1 MEEKKFVCKYCSK
14 RYPCGKSLGGH
25 IRTHMMSEN
34 SLQAKEEKRINANAN
49 VNAMFKFDDGRKRKR
64 LDLGSSGSGSGS
76 GGGGGGDDGNL
87 IYGLRENPKKTSRF
101 VHSNVATIQ
110 MEKFCKEC
118 GKGFPSLKALCGHM
132 ACHSEKDK
140 GTNRIESVSGVTEK
154 HKLVM
159 DSQSDTEASVP
170 TDTRR
175 SKRMK
180 FKNLNGGDN
189 SHPPSSSS
197 LHWGNCSSSVSE
209 VEQEQEDVARCLM
222 MLSRDATYKGTRF
235 AMVTESSDNNSVVL
249 EAKSKSPSV
258 DTKFA
263 AMKNI
268 VGGTKNNGFEFP
280 EKKLNKDAKMKS
292 VEIGYVSDN
301 SDSGY
306 FTYGPRKV
314 ESDDS
319 SDAFFMN
326 NDVKSSKAVLIS
338 GFEDHDFD
346 SRKKIMSSEKRNR
359 NNNEFKKLALDDSR
373 KRQNFVESS
382 SKKKAKNG
390 TYNNDENYESLKIER
405 ESFSEDSAYESDEN
419 STDSDSYPAPPKT
432 QSNRN
437 INAKTKKL
445 TSKGKKKMKSK
456 KSKEHECPICNKIF
470 RSGQA
475 LGGHKRSHFVGGN
488 IDENTFVIRPAN
500 SGAVQAAPAANP
512 CLIDLNLPAPDDE

>member
-1 MEEKKFVCKYCSK
+1 
-14 RYPCGKSLGGH
+14 
-25 IRTHMMSEN
+25 MMSEN
-34 SLQAKEEKRINANAN
+34 SLQAKEEKRINAN
-49 VNAMFKFDDGRKRKR
+49 NAMFKFEDGRKRKR
-64 LDLGSSGSGSGS
+64 LDLGSSGSGSGG

-101 VHSNVATIQ
+101 VHSNVATVQ

-140 GTNRIESVSGVTEK
+140 GTNRIESVSGVSEK

-180 FKNLNGGDN
+180 FKNLNGGGGGGGGDN

-197 LHWGNCSSSVSE
+197 LHWGNNCSSSISE

-222 MLSRDATYKGTRF
+222 MLSRDATYKGRL
-235 AMVTESSDNNSVVL
+235 ALVTESSDNNSVVL
-249 EAKSKSPSV
+249 EGKSKSPSI

-263 AMKNI
+263 AIKNF
-268 VGGTKNNGFEFP
+268 VGSKNNAFEFSG
-280 EKKLNKDAKMKS
+280 KKPNKDAKLKS

-326 NDVKSSKAVLIS
+326 DVKSSKAGFIS
-338 GFEDHDFD
+338 RFEDHDFD
-346 SRKKIMSSEKRNR
+346 SRKKIMGREKRSR
-359 NNNEFKKLALDDSR
+359 NSNEFKKLALDDSR
-373 KRQNFVESS
+373 KKPNLVESS
-382 SKKKAKNG
+382 SKKKTKNG
-390 TYNNDENYESLKIER
+390 TSYSNDENYESLKIER
-405 ESFSEDSAYESDEN
+405 ESYSEDSAYESDEN

-437 INAKTKKL
+437 INSKTKKL

-488 IDENTFVIRPAN
+488 DENTFVIRPAN
-500 SGAVQAAPAANP
+500 GGGAVQAAPAANP